1 MGDFKLQLEPSD
13 KIIFSGKKL
22 GEEATPASI
31 KITNTLKERVA
42 YKVRH
47 MARKNF
53 LPAVQVY
60 LYLQVK
66 CTSNEMFRIRPPVG
80 ALKPDD
86 SVTVSV
92 SANFQRCLRLLTRF
106 CTFDTTM

>member
-1 MGDFKLQLEPSD
+1 MGDFKLQLEPAD

-22 GEEATPASI
+22 GEEAAQASI

-42 YKVRH
+42 YK
-47 MARKNF
+47 
-53 LPAVQVY
+53 
-60 LYLQVK
+60 VK

-92 SANFQRCLRLLTRF
+92 SAFCAVLRVPPSRVGVPLA
-106 CTFDTTM
+106 TFATVPPPN

>member
-1 MGDFKLQLEPSD
+1 MGDFKLQLEPAD

-22 GEEATPASI
+22 GEEAAQASI
-31 KITNTLKERVA
+31 KITNSLKERVA
-42 YKVRH
+42 YK
-47 MARKNF
+47 
-53 LPAVQVY
+53 
-60 LYLQVK
+60 VK

-92 SANFQRCLRLLTRF
+92 SMISYSEIQILL
-106 CTFDTTM
+106 